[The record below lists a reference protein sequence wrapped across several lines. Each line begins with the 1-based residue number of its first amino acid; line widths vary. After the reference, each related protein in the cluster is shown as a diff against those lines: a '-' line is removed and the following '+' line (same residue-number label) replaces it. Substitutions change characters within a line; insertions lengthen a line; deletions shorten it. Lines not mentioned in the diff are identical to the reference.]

1 MPSLTYA
8 ELAEALRI
16 TPASANKL
24 ARRKR
29 WPRVPGND
37 GKARVSVPEEAI
49 VRRDSPPDSPLDVPP
64 VSPQDNPPPSP
75 PDNLIKALEAHVE
88 TLKAQLA
95 AAETRI
101 GKQAEDLVAY
111 DAAYAA
117 GLAAERAKVEA
128 ERAKAERVI
137 AEFAARDAQRA
148 DELEAERARTEQ
160 AHADLAGHVETLK
173 GQLAGAEARA
183 GEEAARTSAAIKA
196 FADLADRLDAL
207 AAERARPWWRRLAG

>member
-8 ELAEALRI
+8 ELAEALKI

-37 GKARVSVPEEAI
+37 GRARISVPEDVL
-49 VRRDSPPDSPLDVPP
+49 VRRDNPPDSPLDVPP
-64 VSPQDNPPPSP
+64 VSPQVSPPPSP

-95 AAETRI
+95 AAEARI
-101 GKQAEDLVAY
+101 SKQADDLIAY
-111 DAAYAA
+111 DTAYAD

-128 ERAKAERVI
+128 EKAKAERMI
-137 AEFAARDAQRA
+137 AEFASRDAQHA
-148 DELEAERARTEQ
+148 AELKTEQ
-160 AHADLAGHVETLK
+160 AQTEKAI
-173 GQLAGAEARA
+173 
-183 GEEAARTSAAIKA
+183 AAFSA
-196 FADLADRLDAL
+196 LADRLDQL
-207 AAERARPWWRRLAG
+207 ATERARPWWRRLAG

>member
-8 ELAEALRI
+8 ELAEALKI
-16 TPASANKL
+16 EPASANKL
-24 ARRKR
+24 ARRRR

-37 GKARVSVPEEAI
+37 GKARVSVPEEAL
-49 VRRDSPPDSPLDVPP
+49 VRRDSPPPSPLDVPP
-64 VSPQDNPPPSP
+64 VSPQDSP

-101 GKQAEDLVAY
+101 AKQAEDLVAY
-111 DAAYAA
+111 DAAYAG

-148 DELEAERARTEQ
+148 DELKAEQ
-160 AHADLAGHVETLK
+160 AQTEKAIAAFSALAE
-173 GQLAGAEARA
+173 
-183 GEEAARTSAAIKA
+183 
-196 FADLADRLDAL
+196 RLDAF